1 MEDFFFAVVV
11 TALLAVFA
19 LGSDNSQ
26 YHWEAFKSNI
36 SHPLTAGRQAISD
49 YIEQV
54 HKQNESQ
61 TYLTVDI
68 DDLMDAYL
76 ANVNVASR
84 QYDGKFV
91 KITYARVDEIQTDSI
106 DFKGNNDH
114 RLSQV
119 SSMNINEHDRQV
131 RAEMEKVKK
140 DDYVTVY
147 GKIDHTNKTSNMV
160 FVYILIDH
168 IVPTPM
174 TTDQLIQRASER
186 AAKKLQP

>member
-1 MEDFFFAVVV
+1 
-11 TALLAVFA
+11 
-19 LGSDNSQ
+19 
-26 YHWEAFKSNI
+26 
-36 SHPLTAGRQAISD
+36 
-49 YIEQV
+49 
-54 HKQNESQ
+54 
-61 TYLTVDI
+61 
-68 DDLMDAYL
+68 
-76 ANVNVASR
+76 
-84 QYDGKFV
+84 
-91 KITYARVDEIQTDSI
+91 
-106 DFKGNNDH
+106 
-114 RLSQV
+114 
-119 SSMNINEHDRQV
+119 MNINEHDRQV